1 MSKWTNFLI
10 CVVIVIVFFDNSLI
24 FSSCISFSF
33 SRNQG
38 LEVGSVII
46 VDDAI
51 GVVELEVVAGDR
63 VEEVG
68 LKEFIVLRSFETTV
82 LPCSRSFLMSVI
94 I

>member
-1 MSKWTNFLI
+1 M
-10 CVVIVIVFFDNSLI
+10 
-24 FSSCISFSF
+24 
-33 SRNQG
+33 
-38 LEVGSVII
+38 II

-51 GVVELEVVAGDR
+51 GVVELKVVAGDR